1 MRLDRTRL
9 RRPEL
14 IVGVGGLVLLGSLL
28 LLPWYTLT
36 EVSAPPGPQY
46 FIQISVDGWHG
57 LNDAHWLL
65 LVTILAAF
73 ALVFFQLTRRA
84 PAIPVTF
91 SMVAA
96 VLGGL
101 TTLWLIYR
109 VLINPPGGS
118 RDIGGFIGL
127 LSAAAITYGGYASL
141 RLEGIAPDDGP
152 TEIPTIG
159 LGEGPAG
166 SRLGRQGGS

>member
-14 IVGVGGLVLLGSLL
+14 IVGVGGLVLLASML

-36 EVSAPPGPQY
+36 EVSGPPGPQY
-46 FIQISVDGWHG
+46 FIQISVDGWNG
-57 LNDAHWLL
+57 LSHAHWLL
-65 LVTILAAF
+65 LVTIVVAF
-73 ALVFFQLTRRA
+73 ALVFVQLSRRA

-91 SMVAA
+91 SLLAT

-101 TTLWLIYR
+101 ATLWLIYR
-109 VLINPPGGS
+109 VLISPPGGS
-118 RDIGGFIGL
+118 RDVGGFIGL
-127 LSAAAITYGGYASL
+127 LSAAGITYGGYASV
-141 RLEGIAPDDGP
+141 RLEGIAPADAP
-152 TEIPTIG
+152 SEIPTIG
-159 LGEGPAG
+159 LGEQPPG